1 MSGRLP
7 GFIYAIKGK
16 TFGHPWMAGGYP
28 GSNAFARRILNDMPS
43 TILEK
48 VWILL
53 EKDGP
58 RSLDIESTLAEL
70 KLDYLNEKKYKKVFE
85 KKSTTE
91 KVIPNKLGH
100 LIIYKPIQ

>member
-1 MSGRLP
+1 
-7 GFIYAIKGK
+7 
-16 TFGHPWMAGGYP
+16 
-28 GSNAFARRILNDMPS
+28 MPS

-100 LIIYKPIQ
+100 LIIYKPI